1 LKKWT
6 TRKIEKLFRKN
17 IYSTNLQ
24 NDEFKK
30 LIPVAQREQ
39 RGRINARFWTQE
51 QLPDLGKR
59 YGFLK
64 TPEECQVACVYTAKG
79 GVLKT
84 TLSFNIARAAAFNGV
99 KTLVIGLD
107 VQCSITDLLSKN
119 LDQYDSI
126 DDIQSPPGLYNVI
139 KGESNINEVIQVSD
153 LPTLH
158 YIPENPELSLLE
170 HEFGAKDHKVKNLK
184 ELIEPLR
191 EKYDFIIFDCS
202 PSWSILIKNALFS
215 SNHIISPLGCDV
227 GSFRSV
233 SQNIQRITGFKE
245 ENDLVW
251 NSFTMIPTLKENSK
265 ISSQIEAQYKSE
277 YGDFTSINSIRRTV
291 VGQES
296 SLKFESVFEDSPNSP
311 LSTDYFEIIKEIWSK
326 VGGVNG

>member
-1 LKKWT
+1 MKKWT
-6 TRKIEKLFRKN
+6 TRKIEKLFRTN

-24 NDEFKK
+24 NDESKK

-64 TPEECQVACVYTAKG
+64 PPEECQVACAYTAKG

-99 KTLVIGLD
+99 RTLVIGLD
-107 VQCSITDLLSKN
+107 VQCSITDLLSRN

-126 DDIQSPPGLYNVI
+126 DDILSPPGLYNVF
-139 KGESNINEVIQVSD
+139 KGEYNINEVIQVSD

-170 HEFGAKDHKVKNLK
+170 HEFGAKDHKIKNLK
-184 ELIEPLR
+184 ELIEPLKN
-191 EKYDFIIFDCS
+191 KYDLIIFDCS
-202 PSWSILIKNALFS
+202 PSWSILIKNALYAAD
-215 SNHIISPLGCDV
+215 HIVSPLGCDV
-227 GSFRSV
+227 GSYRSV
-233 SQNIQRITGFKE
+233 NQNIQRISGFKA
-245 ENDLVW
+245 ENDLKW
-251 NSFTMIPTLKENSK
+251 KSFTMVPTLKENTK

-291 VGQES
+291 IGQES
-296 SLKFESVFEDSPNSP
+296 SLKFESVFEDSPQSP
-311 LSTDYFEIIKEIWSK
+311 LSDEYFDIIKEIWVK
-326 VGGVNG
+326 IGEANG